1 MIRIVDYGSGNLRS
15 VQKAVQSLG
24 VDAAISARPE
34 EFSPADR
41 LILPGQGAFG
51 DCARGLADS
60 GLREVV
66 LEQIAADRPLLGIC
80 VGLQLLFDVGRE
92 DGDHPGLGVLRG
104 EVVRFD
110 GPAFAPE
117 PADRPDRQ
125 KIPLMGWCPLLAPE
139 GKSLDDTPAFR
150 GLGQFPNGQ
159 GPHVYF
165 VHSYHAAGVDP
176 AVVAAEAEHGGRF
189 VAAVHRGALTATQ
202 FHPEKSQAVGLQILR
217 NFAQG

>member
-24 VDAAISARPE
+24 VDAAISNRPE
-34 EFSPADR
+34 EFSPEDR

-51 DCARGLADS
+51 DCARGLAAS

-66 LEQIAADRPLLGIC
+66 LEHIAADRPLLGVC
-80 VGLQLLFDVGRE
+80 VGLQLLFDWGRE

-104 EVVRFD
+104 EVVRFE
-110 GPAFAPE
+110 GPTFE
-117 PADRPDRQ
+117 GPDRE

-139 GKSLDDTPAFR
+139 GKSLDDTPALR
-150 GLGQFPNGQ
+150 GLGPN
-159 GPHVYF
+159 PHVYF
-165 VHSYHAAGVDP
+165 VHSYHAAGADP
-176 AVVAAEAEHGGRF
+176 DVIAAEAEHGGRF

-217 NFAQG
+217 NFAEQ

>member
-24 VDAAISARPE
+24 FDAAISARPE
-34 EFSPADR
+34 EFSKGDK

-51 DCARGLADS
+51 DCARGLAES

-66 LEQIAADRPLLGIC
+66 LEQIAADRPLLGVC

-92 DGDHPGLGVLRG
+92 DGDHEGLGVLRG
-104 EVVRFD
+104 EVVKFE
-110 GPAFAPE
+110 GPAFE
-117 PADRPDRQ
+117 GPDRA

-139 GKSLDDTPAFR
+139 GRSLDETPVLR
-150 GLGQFPNGQ
+150 GLGPN
-159 GPHVYF
+159 PHVYF

-217 NFAQG
+217 NFATL

>member
-24 VDAAISARPE
+24 VDAAISDRPE
-34 EFSPADR
+34 DFSPSDR

-66 LEQIAADRPLLGIC
+66 LDHIAADRPLLGVC

-92 DGDHPGLGVLRG
+92 DGEHSGLGVLRG
-104 EVVRFD
+104 EVVKFAGPAFD
-110 GPAFAPE
+110 GP
-117 PADRPDRQ
+117 DRE
-125 KIPLMGWCPLLAPE
+125 KIPLMGWCPLLAPV
-139 GKSLDDTPAFR
+139 GRSLNDVPVLR
-150 GLGQFPNGQ
+150 GLGPD
-159 GPHVYF
+159 PHVYF
-165 VHSYHAAGVDP
+165 VHSYHAAGCDP
-176 AVVAAEAEHGGRF
+176 EVVAAEAEHGGRF

-217 NFAQG
+217 NFADA

>member
-24 VDAAISARPE
+24 VDAVISNRPE
-34 EFSPADR
+34 EFSPDDR
-41 LILPGQGAFG
+41 LILPGQGAFA
-51 DCARGLADS
+51 DCAKGLEDS
-60 GLREVV
+60 GLKELV
-66 LEQIAADRPLLGIC
+66 LEHIAADRPLLGIC

-92 DGDHPGLGVLRG
+92 DGEHAGLGVLRG
-104 EVVRFD
+104 EVVRFA
-110 GPAFAPE
+110 GPAFEGPNRE
-117 PADRPDRQ
+117 
-125 KIPLMGWCPLLAPE
+125 KITLMGWCPLLPPA
-139 GKSLDDTPAFR
+139 GKGLDDTPAFR
-150 GLGQFPNGQ
+150 GLPAN
-159 GPHVYF
+159 PHVYF

-217 NFAQG
+217 NFSEAH

>member
-24 VDAAISARPE
+24 VDAAISSRPE

-51 DCARGLADS
+51 DCARGLAES

-66 LEQIAADRPLLGIC
+66 LDQIAADRPLLGVC
-80 VGLQLLFDVGRE
+80 VGLQLLFETGRE
-92 DGDHPGLGVLRG
+92 DGEHAGLGVLGG
-104 EVVRFD
+104 EVVRFE

-117 PADRPDRQ
+117 PANRPDRE

-139 GKSLDDTPAFR
+139 GKSLEDTPALR
-150 GLGQFPNGQ
+150 GLGPI
-159 GPHVYF
+159 PHVYF
-165 VHSYHAAGVDP
+165 VHSYHAAGADP
-176 AVVAAEAEHGGRF
+176 DVVAAEAEHGGRF

-217 NFAQG
+217 NFAT

>member
-24 VDAAISARPE
+24 FEATISARPE
-34 EFSPADR
+34 EFSKGDK

-51 DCARGLADS
+51 DCARGLAES

-66 LEQIAADRPLLGIC
+66 LDQIAADRPLLGVC

-92 DGDHPGLGVLRG
+92 DGDHEGLGVLRG
-104 EVVRFD
+104 EVVKFD
-110 GPAFAPE
+110 GPAFE
-117 PADRPDRQ
+117 GPDRA
-125 KIPLMGWCPLLAPE
+125 KIPLMGWCPLLSPASR
-139 GKSLDDTPAFR
+139 SLEETPVLR
-150 GLGQFPNGQ
+150 GLGPN
-159 GPHVYF
+159 PHVYF

-217 NFAQG
+217 NFATL